1 MYKKAVSSKIKAFI
15 EKTNSE
21 HNSALFS
28 NKNLPNKTTST
39 NQKDYED
46 PERNN
51 KKKEKKKKRKYKREY
66 SNEAEE
72 SESDEEIEEEL
83 EE

>member
-1 MYKKAVSSKIKAFI
+1 M
-15 EKTNSE
+15 
-21 HNSALFS
+21 
-28 NKNLPNKTTST
+28 PNKTTST

-83 EE
+83 EEYVEDESYIVHMQSFVCTIKGPLQEKKEMKS